1 MVKAS
6 REEGGLYFR
15 PSRPLSPK
23 RSAEYNRNA
32 ILDFIRQHS
41 PVSRTELW
49 SKAGLSRAA
58 VPLIIKQLLAD
69 GLVIERGHGASRGGR
84 RPVLLEFAKDARVVL
99 AFNWHYRKLVAA
111 NLDYEVLAERPVEF
125 SNDAD
130 PAGFVRVLGRAVAEL
145 ASTAGLARERIAG
158 LGLAMPGLMGGR
170 RKDRVKLSVAQGWHD
185 VPLGQMLERETGIRT
200 CLETDAF
207 VDAYG
212 EFLSERGSKA
222 RSFVLFSVEDVGI
235 GIAVIENGRLKRGS
249 NGMLGE
255 VGHIRLRE
263 DGPPCACGKRG
274 CLQALI
280 LRAVQDN
287 GGSWLGTPALYVG
300 WGVALVVNGLDPR
313 NVGLAGPAVDGP
325 DGQRFIEQVR
335 ASAVDNILDAGER
348 EIEIRRANLGDG
360 AWVAGITGMVYDRVF
375 EAG

>member
-1 MVKAS
+1 MS
-6 REEGGLYFR
+6 IRR
-15 PSRPLSPK
+15 SRPLSPK

-32 ILDFIRQHS
+32 ILDYIREHS
-41 PVSRTELW
+41 PVSRTEIW

-58 VPLIIKQLLAD
+58 VTLIIKQLLAD
-69 GLVIERGHGASRGGR
+69 GLVFERGHGASRGGR

-111 NLDYEVLAERPVEF
+111 NLDSEILAERIVEF
-125 SNDAD
+125 PHDAD
-130 PAGFVRVLGRAVAEL
+130 PADFVRTLGKAAAEL
-145 ASTAGLARERIAG
+145 VSAAGLARERIAG

-170 RKDRVKLSVAQGWHD
+170 RKDQVKLSVAQGWHN

-212 EFLSERGSKA
+212 EYLSERGSEA
-222 RSFVLFSVEDVGI
+222 RGFVLFGVEDVGI

-255 VGHIRLRE
+255 IGHIRLSE
-263 DGPPCACGKRG
+263 DGPLCACGKRG
-274 CLQALI
+274 CLQAVI
-280 LRAVQDN
+280 LRAVQDG
-287 GGSWLGTPALYVG
+287 GGSWLGTPARYVG
-300 WGVALVVNGLDPR
+300 WGVALVVNVFDPR
-313 NVGLAGPAVDGP
+313 KVVLAGPVVESP
-325 DGQRFIEQVR
+325 DGQRFVEEVR
-335 ASAVDNILDAGER
+335 ASALDNILDAGER
-348 EIEIRRANLGDG
+348 EIEIRRANLGDA
-360 AWVAGITGMVYDRVF
+360 AWIAGITGMVYDRVF